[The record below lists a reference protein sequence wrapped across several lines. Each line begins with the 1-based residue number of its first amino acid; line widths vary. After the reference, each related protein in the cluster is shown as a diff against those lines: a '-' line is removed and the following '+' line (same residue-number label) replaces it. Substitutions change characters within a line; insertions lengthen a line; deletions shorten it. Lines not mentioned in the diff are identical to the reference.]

1 MLGRKLKN
9 IYFTIILLLWIVPM
23 THSQTYSYDQAK
35 DSIKHLLRT
44 ASKLASTNLKEAT
57 EAVDVA
63 ISLAQSSQLRPQL
76 FKSYRM
82 KGYILEQ
89 NSRLPEAAEAYS
101 AALGL
106 QNTVND
112 SAKMD
117 IFIDF
122 AIINKKL
129 VNYKIA
135 QEYYTYALTI
145 AEKQHDIQMINYAY
159 NGLATLHGAV
169 GDFEKAIS
177 YYHQAIA
184 AVEQGGQKEDL
195 INPYRNIALVY
206 LKAHNPILAL
216 SNAQMSYQLA
226 LEVKDSVNIAG
237 CLETLA
243 LIHLAG
249 GKAELAL
256 DKNLEA
262 LTIIGTREDSK
273 RILLNIL
280 MQTADTYMQLNQ
292 LDKAELFY
300 NRCLNYKD
308 LFDYLVHPD
317 FYYKLG
323 NLYVKQGK
331 KDEAQKAFG
340 RSLTLATEGGFKD
353 LIQKNNLALA
363 HIYEQLGNFPS
374 AYHCLETARVYAD
387 SLFNEEKARNIT
399 QAQFMFDVE
408 RSEKK
413 YKDLQLQQSRFW
425 LVSSIMFF
433 SVITLFLIYFLR
445 QRGINNKAL
454 QQKNA
459 ETKLQN
465 RRLEESNEILR
476 QFAYASAHDLKEP
489 LRSISSF
496 TSIIS
501 RRYVSLLP
509 PEAGEYMNFVVTG
522 VKRMENLL
530 SALLEYST
538 IIAESNVVSEPVQI
552 YSVLED
558 VTKNLSLV
566 VSEKNA
572 AINYPPIM
580 CSIRMS
586 RLHMTQLFQ
595 NLIGNALKFT
605 NKPPVI
611 SVSCQGTKEEFL
623 MTIKDNGIGM
633 NPEFGDKVFRL
644 FQRLNKPT
652 DYEGTGIGLT
662 ICKNIVE
669 KYNGK
674 IWFESQEGIGTT
686 FFISLPLN
694 LIVPGTPHT
703 EGAVSVKKDL
713 GLLTSIPSL

>member
-1 MLGRKLKN
+1 MLGRRLKN
-9 IYFTIILLLWIVPM
+9 TFFTILLLLWIAP
-23 THSQTYSYDQAK
+23 TIHCQTYSYDQAK
-35 DSIKHLLRT
+35 DSIRQLLRI
-44 ASKLASTNLKEAT
+44 ASKEAATNLTEAT
-57 EAVDVA
+57 EAVNNA
-63 ISLAQSSQLRPQL
+63 INLAQSDLLKPQL
-76 FKSYRM
+76 FKAYRM

-89 NSRLPEAAEAYS
+89 NSRLQEAAEAYK
-101 AALGL
+101 AALSL
-106 QNTVND
+106 QNAVND

-135 QEYYTYALTI
+135 QEYYTYALRI
-145 AEKQHDIQMINYAY
+145 AEKQDDIQMISYAY
-159 NGLATLHGAV
+159 NGLATLHSAV
-169 GDFEKAIS
+169 SDFEKAIN
-177 YYHQAIA
+177 YYHQAIG
-184 AVEQGGQKEDL
+184 VLEQNGQKADL
-195 INPYRNIALVY
+195 PNPYRNIALVY
-206 LKAHNPILAL
+206 LKANNPLLAL
-216 SNAQMSYQLA
+216 SNAETSYKLA
-226 LEVKDSVNIAG
+226 LEVQDSINIAG
-237 CLETLA
+237 SLETLG
-243 LIHLAG
+243 IIYLANG
-249 GKAELAL
+249 NGDLAL
-256 DKNLEA
+256 KKNLEA
-262 LTIIGTREDSK
+262 LKIVEKLNNK
-273 RILLNIL
+273 RVLLDIL

-292 LDKAELFY
+292 LDKAEVFY
-300 NRCLNYKD
+300 NRCLDYKD
-308 LFDYLVHPD
+308 LFDYILHPN
-317 FYYKLG
+317 FYNKLG
-323 NLYVKQGK
+323 NLYIKQGDK
-331 KDEAQKAFG
+331 TAAQTAFE
-340 RSLTLATEGGFKD
+340 RSLRLATEGGFKD
-353 LIQKNNLALA
+353 VIQKNNLSLA
-363 HIYEQLGNFPS
+363 HIFEQSGDFAK
-374 AYHCLETARVYAD
+374 AYHCLETARIYAD

-408 RSEKK
+408 HSEKK

-425 LVSSIMFF
+425 LVASILFF

-509 PEAGEYMNFVVTG
+509 PEAGDYMNFVVTG
-522 VKRMENLL
+522 VKRMESLL

-538 IIAESNVVSEPVQI
+538 IIAESNIVSEPIQI
-552 YSVLED
+552 ASVLED

-566 VSEKNA
+566 MSEKNA
-572 AINYPPIM
+572 TINHPPIM

-611 SVSCQGTKEEFL
+611 SVSCQGTKDEYL

-633 NPEFGDKVFRL
+633 NPDFGDKVFRL

-674 IWFESQEGIGTT
+674 IWFESKEGTGTT
-686 FFISLPLN
+686 FFISLPLS
-694 LIVPGTPHT
+694 LIVPSTPIT
-703 EGAVSVKKDL
+703 EGGISIKKDL
-713 GLLTSIPSL
+713 GLLTSIPSV